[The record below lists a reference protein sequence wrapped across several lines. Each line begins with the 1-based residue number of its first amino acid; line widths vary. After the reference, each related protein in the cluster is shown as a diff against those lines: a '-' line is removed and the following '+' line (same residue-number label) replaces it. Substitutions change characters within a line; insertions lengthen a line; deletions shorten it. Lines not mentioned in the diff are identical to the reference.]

1 MVTLWLSD
9 LRHSLRTLRR
19 EPLSSFAIVL
29 TLGLGLGVNA
39 AVFSFVEA
47 VLLRPLPAH
56 EPERLV
62 VLWESDLS
70 RRGDLIEVSLPNFL
84 DWRRDARELEEM
96 ARWEPMTGA
105 TCFSVKVSPPGCPI
119 ALSRHPFSI
128 RCAWRPCSAVRSYP
142 RTTRRVLPAS
152 SLSAMASGRRV
163 SEAMKR
169 PLAGDCFSRILPSP
183 SFLRS
188 SASCRGRFNS
198 RWARRAWVPARRQL
212 SAIADANGFD
222 ERTRRGLGVFVGCR
236 TPRIPKA
243 LSTWRRAS

>member
-70 RRGDLIEVSLPNFL
+70 PRRDLIEVSLPNFL

-96 ARWEPMTGA
+96 AAMGTHDWGYVLLGEGEPARVPYRAVSASFFDTLRVAPLLGRTFLPEDDTPGA
-105 TCFSVKVSPPGCPI
+105 PRVI
-119 ALSRHPFSI
+119 I
-128 RCAWRPCSAVRSYP
+128 ISYGFWQ
-142 RTTRRVLPAS
+142 TRLGGDEA
-152 SLSAMASGRRV
+152 AIGRR
-163 SEAMKR
+163 
-169 PLAGDCFSRILPSP
+169 LLSRILPSP

-198 RWARRAWVPARRQL
+198 RWARKHGCPPGGSSRR
-212 SAIADANGFD
+212 S
-222 ERTRRGLGVFVGCR
+222 RTRTVSTSARAAASVSSSLSDASL
-236 TPRIPKA
+236 PKA

>member
-96 ARWEPMTGA
+96 AAMGTHDWGYVLLGEGEPARVPYRAVSASFFDTLRVAPLLGRTFLPEDDTPGA
-105 TCFSVKVSPPGCPI
+105 PRVIIISYGFWQTRLGGDEAAIGRRLLFEDFAEPELFTIVGVMPPG
-119 ALSRHPFSI
+119 L
-128 RCAWRPCSAVRSYP
+128 YP
-142 RTTRRVLPAS
+142 TWPATQGYYAFLP
-152 SLSAMASGRRV
+152 R
-163 SEAMKR
+163 
-169 PLAGDCFSRILPSP
+169 
-183 SFLRS
+183 
-188 SASCRGRFNS
+188 
-198 RWARRAWVPARRQL
+198 
-212 SAIADANGFD
+212 
-222 ERTRRGLGVFVGCR
+222 
-236 TPRIPKA
+236 
-243 LSTWRRAS
+243 